1 MKRIQGYGLLIECIY
16 PRLQEYIVRWDVK
29 PFYRKD
35 EETGEEIQQGYDYF
49 EKWLNH
55 KPTIEEV
62 KEIVLNGMNEIIDQR
77 ILEGFEWAGMK
88 VWLSTE
94 NQFNYKAAYD
104 LAVQTQGA
112 SLPVTFK
119 FGTTEKP
126 VYYEFKDLESFADF
140 YTQAMS
146 YINLQLVN
154 GWKEKDNVDW
164 TPYEDILNN
173 GNN

>member
-1 MKRIQGYGLLIECIY
+1 MKRVQGNGLLVECIN
-16 PRLQEYIVRWDVK
+16 PRLQKFIIRWDVK
-29 PFYRKD
+29 PFYRKE
-35 EETGEEIQQGYDYF
+35 EETGEVVQQGYDYF

-104 LAVQTQGA
+104 LAVQTKGA

-119 FGTTEKP
+119 FGTTEEP
-126 VYYEFKDLESFADF
+126 VYHEFLDLESFTDF
-140 YTQAMS
+140 YTQAMG
-146 YINLQLVN
+146 YINSQLAE
-154 GWKEKDNVDW
+154 GWEEKDSVDW
-164 TPYEDILNN
+164 SEYKALLNV
-173 GNN
+173 